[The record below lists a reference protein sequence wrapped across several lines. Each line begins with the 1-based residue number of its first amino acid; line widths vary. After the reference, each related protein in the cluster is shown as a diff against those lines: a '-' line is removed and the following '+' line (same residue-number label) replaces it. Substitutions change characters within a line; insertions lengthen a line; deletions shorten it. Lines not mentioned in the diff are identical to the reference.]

1 MNKCSILRNNST
13 NIMLEMEVDTQQ
25 TPECFD

>member
-25 TPECFD
+25 TPKCFD